1 MHRDAYADRPAPTGR
16 KMLAVAAL
24 AAAAVA
30 PCGASPTAAF
40 QLPTGLTS
48 ARLQF
53 AGSATSALAP
63 SRRPAPRV
71 ALGQP
76 LPFPTPFSDEHLQRK
91 DCCGGLGRK
100 GNRHKPWSK
109 EMCVHLGFSHFRAP
123 VLSPL
128 SRSTPTPCCTRSIP
142 PPPPSPQ
149 QRKHN
154 LQHNHPH
161 PRKPNPPGGLHA
173 KAESRG
179 PLDHLRGAVVAGA
192 FLLGVLGGGGV
203 PDVHAQGPPTPNG
216 ARPAV
221 SVDVQVQVSTPPV
234 RCTRHSPPHPYRRT
248 RFIEEGV
255 AEPFA

>member
-71 ALGQP
+71 ALG
-76 LPFPTPFSDEHLQRK
+76 
-91 DCCGGLGRK
+91 
-100 GNRHKPWSK
+100 
-109 EMCVHLGFSHFRAP
+109 
-123 VLSPL
+123 
-128 SRSTPTPCCTRSIP
+128 
-142 PPPPSPQ
+142 
-149 QRKHN
+149 
-154 LQHNHPH
+154 
-161 PRKPNPPGGLHA
+161 GLHA

-221 SVDVQVQVSTPPV
+221 SVDVQVQGDGAESPSDLKIRDATGKFFEILKDLDSSYDIDFASVSPLP
-234 RCTRHSPPHPYRRT
+234 
-248 RFIEEGV
+248 
-255 AEPFA
+255 